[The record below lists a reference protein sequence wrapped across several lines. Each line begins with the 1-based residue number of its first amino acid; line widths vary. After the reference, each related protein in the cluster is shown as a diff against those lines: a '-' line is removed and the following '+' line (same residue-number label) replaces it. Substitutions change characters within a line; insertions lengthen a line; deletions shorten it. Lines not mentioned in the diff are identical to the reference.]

1 MADDERASVRSGP
14 AGPTERL
21 AAAERLLGRGRAE
34 AAWFLRRL
42 EDDGW
47 RPQDLWCL
55 RSPSGPL
62 LACGLISEHPGRTA
76 SVTMGTNRGAEQIR
90 HAARLLADVVAELA
104 RRGTVT
110 LAQGM
115 TPAEDA
121 SAAEPFVQAG
131 FAELAVLAC
140 MDRPNGRRAAVRSL
154 PANASLH
161 PAGDDASL
169 RALLRATYEDTL
181 DCPGLADL
189 RSDEDILEGH
199 RRGGKADTSLW
210 TVLQVDGRDA
220 GAALLQQGSSGDTVE
235 LCYLGLAKWARGKGF
250 GALLLDEALAKASKL
265 PERLVTLAVDERN
278 TPAERLYR
286 SRGFRTVARR
296 RAFARRV
303 DSST

>member
-1 MADDERASVRSGP
+1 MPHSEAGAVTSGP
-14 AGPTERL
+14 ADPSARL
-21 AAAERLLGRGRAE
+21 AAAERLLGRGHAD

-42 EDDGW
+42 EGDGW
-47 RPQDLWCL
+47 RPDDLWC
-55 RSPSGPL
+55 RRAARGPV
-62 LACGLISEHPGRTA
+62 LAAGLISEHPGRTA
-76 SVTMGTNRGAEQIR
+76 SLSVGTNRGASQIR
-90 HAARLLADVVAELA
+90 HAADLLRDLVCELG
-104 RRGTVT
+104 RRGGVV

-131 FAELAVLAC
+131 FTELAVLAC
-140 MDRPNGRRAAVRSL
+140 MERPNERRCAPPRL
-154 PANASLH
+154 PDGASLH
-161 PAGDDASL
+161 PAGPDPSL

-189 RSDEDILEGH
+189 RTDEDILDGH
-199 RRGGKADTSLW
+199 RRGGRADTTLW
-210 TVLQVDGRDA
+210 TVLRVQERDA
-220 GAALLQQGSSGDTVE
+220 GAALLHRGSGGDSVE

-250 GALLLDEALAKASKL
+250 GALLLDEALAKASQL
-265 PERLVTLAVDERN
+265 PERIVALAVDERN
-278 TPAERLYR
+278 TPAARLYR